1 MIKMETDVHKNNIQ
15 DGALSLRALFILSQT
30 SVDFFCPP
38 TNNIDLAIIPASC
51 TDEIQLMDVVVNG
64 KFKHTMYF
72 QWANWIMYGPQK
84 TQAKSD
90 NYVPVNFL
98 DILSWLSK
106 AWESVKKET
115 ILNGVEKCYMSAEP
129 GEKFDVEPAP
139 EEMKVEKEKKEK
151 KKIKVAKSKSEAELI
166 RFAAKMKRKKMKLL
180 REQRKAQAK
189 ADPKKKSTPKKKNAR
204 KSPIK
209 CVKRRKTIRKRRQKR
224 K

>member
-72 QWANWIMYGPQK
+72 QWENWMMYGPQK

-98 DILSWLSK
+98 D
-106 AWESVKKET
+106 
-115 ILNGVEKCYMSAEP
+115 N
-129 GEKFDVEPAP
+129 
-139 EEMKVEKEKKEK
+139 
-151 KKIKVAKSKSEAELI
+151 
-166 RFAAKMKRKKMKLL
+166 
-180 REQRKAQAK
+180 
-189 ADPKKKSTPKKKNAR
+189 
-204 KSPIK
+204 
-209 CVKRRKTIRKRRQKR
+209 
-224 K
+224 